1 MFSTV
6 DARAARYLKLYLVT
20 ETDLIPVEVPSALRK
35 RANQLRAAPSET
47 KLRDFATRLLELKW
61 YNQRLHREAIAQQ
74 LLETDSNHVDPLL
87 LTNSSSSP
95 QNAPSQFQGPDFR
108 AISPQDDNAR
118 HFQPLETR
126 GVRVELWRYQFVS
139 RHASL
144 HGRKHLE
151 IEIARTKSTP

>member
-6 DARAARYLKLYLVT
+6 DSRAARYLKVYLVT
-20 ETDLIPVEVPSALRK
+20 ERDLIPVAVPPTLRK

-61 YNQRLHREAIAQQ
+61 YNQRQHRKAIARQV
-74 LLETDSNHVDPLL
+74 LETDANHVDPRL

-95 QNAPSQFQGPDFR
+95 QNVPSQIQGPDFR
-108 AISPQDDNAR
+108 AINPQDDNAR
-118 HFQPLETR
+118 HFQSVETQ

-139 RHASL
+139 RHATL

-151 IEIARTKSTP
+151 IEIARSKSAP